1 MPETTPRGLTRL
13 AFGGDYN
20 PEQWPESVWD
30 EDVRL
35 MREAGVTMVSV
46 GIFSWALLEPEPGVY
61 DFGWLD
67 RIIGLLHENGVRVD
81 LGTPT
86 VVPPAWF
93 YRAHPDALP
102 VTADGTRLA
111 FGSRGAICHSN
122 GDYRAAAANITTQL
136 AERYADHPA
145 LAMWHV
151 HNEYGVPVSACY
163 CDSCAAHFRR
173 WLETTYGS
181 VDGVNEAWGTAFWGQ
196 RYAGFEQIDPPR
208 TAATVGNPG
217 QALDYK
223 RFADAT
229 MRENFRMERDI
240 LHRLSPVVPVTTNF
254 MTALS
259 QCDSVDYWAWGREVD
274 IVTNDH
280 YLITDGRR
288 THVNL
293 AMAADLTRSVAG
305 GAPWILLEHS
315 TSGINWQPRNPAKAP
330 GQMARNS
337 LAHVA
342 RGSEGAMFFQWRQS
356 RRGAEK
362 FHSAMVPH
370 GGTDT
375 RVWREVVELGASL
388 DSLSAIRGTRTRADV
403 AVLWD
408 WHSWWAQN
416 LDWRPSEDHD
426 ARERADAFYE
436 ALYDRHLTV
445 DFAHPEADLSAYPLV
460 VVPALYLMTEAAGT
474 NLREYVENGGT
485 LVVSYF
491 SGIVDE
497 YDAVHEGA
505 YPGALRDVLGLT
517 VEEFSPLLPDQPVR
531 ITGPDGSELTG
542 DVWTEF
548 VVPHGAET
556 VWTYA
561 DGLTAGH
568 PAVTRHRHGEGTA
581 WYVSTRLAA
590 QGLDALLGR
599 AAEDAR
605 LPSRAD
611 LPRDVEVVRRNG
623 ESGSY
628 VFVVN
633 HTAAEAKV
641 TLEATAPNCSP
652 ANARR
657 AGSPSRRVPSGSY
670 DSTAEPLD
678 SPSPARPRAA
688 GGGGLTSSGRRSFP
702 SRLPQAPNSP
712 SSQTEFDIGQAR

>member
-1 MPETTPRGLTRL
+1 MPETTPAGLTRL

-20 PEQWPESVWD
+20 PEQWPEEVWQ

-46 GIFSWALLEPEPGVY
+46 GIFSWALLEPAPGEY

-67 RIIGLLHENGVRVD
+67 RVLDLLHANGIRVD

-93 YRAHPDALP
+93 YRAHPEALP
-102 VTADGTRLA
+102 VTAEGVRYA

-122 GDYRAAAANITTQL
+122 ADYRAAAARITTEL
-136 AERYADHPA
+136 AERYGAHPA

-173 WLETTYGS
+173 WLAAAYGT
-181 VDGVNEAWGTAFWGQ
+181 VEAVNEAWGTAFWGQ
-196 RYAGFEQIDPPR
+196 RYGDFEEIDPPR
-208 TAATVGNPG
+208 LAPTVGNPG
-217 QALDYK
+217 QALDYR

-229 MRENFRMERDI
+229 MRENFVAERDI
-240 LHRLSPVVPVTTNF
+240 LHRLSPGVPVTTNF

-274 IVTNDH
+274 LVTNDH

-305 GAPWILLEHS
+305 GAPWLLLEHS
-315 TSGINWQPRNPAKAP
+315 TSGVNWQPRNPAKAP

-342 RGSEGAMFFQWRQS
+342 RGSEGALFFQWRQS

-375 RVWREVVELGASL
+375 RVWREVVELGATL
-388 DSLSAIRGTRTRADV
+388 DALSQIRGTRTEADV
-403 AVLWD
+403 AMVWD
-408 WHSWWAQN
+408 WHSWWAQT
-416 LDWRPSEDHD
+416 LPWRPSEDHD

-445 DFAHPEADLSAYPLV
+445 DFARPEADLSAYPLV
-460 VVPALYLMTEAAGT
+460 VVPALYLMTRAAGE
-474 NLREYVENGGT
+474 NLRRYVEAGGT

-497 YDAVHEGA
+497 HDAVHEGA
-505 YPGALRDVLGLT
+505 HPGALREVLGLT
-517 VEEFSPLLPDQPVR
+517 VEEFSPLQAGERVR
-531 ITGPDGSELTG
+531 LTGPEGPELDG

-548 VVPHGAET
+548 VVPRGAQT

-561 DGLTAGH
+561 DGLAAGR
-568 PAVTRHRHGEGTA
+568 PAVTRHRLGEGTA
-581 WYVSTRLAA
+581 WYVSTRLGAE
-590 QGLDALLGR
+590 GLDAVLDR
-599 AAEDAR
+599 AARDAR
-605 LPSRAD
+605 IAPRAE
-611 LPRDVEVVRRNG
+611 LPRDVEVVRRTG

-628 VFVVN
+628 LFAIN
-633 HTAAEAKV
+633 HTASDAKV
-641 TLEATAPNCSP
+641 PLE
-652 ANARR
+652 
-657 AGSPSRRVPSGSY
+657 VPGT
-670 DSTAEPLD
+670 DVLTGEH
-678 SPSPARPRAA
+678 AA
-688 GGGGLTSSGRRSFP
+688 G
-702 SRLPQAPNSP
+702 RLAVPAGAVRVVRL
-712 SSQTEFDIGQAR
+712 DG

>member
-1 MPETTPRGLTRL
+1 MPETNPQGLTRL

-20 PEQWPESVWD
+20 PEQWPENVWQD
-30 EDVRL
+30 DVRL

-46 GIFSWALLEPEPGVY
+46 GIFSWALLETAPGEY

-67 RIIGLLHENGVRVD
+67 RIIDLLHENGIRVD

-86 VVPPAWF
+86 VVPPVWF
-93 YRAHPDALP
+93 YRAHPEALP
-102 VTADGTRLA
+102 VTADGVRHS

-122 GDYRAAAANITTQL
+122 TDYRAAAANITTRL
-136 AERYADHPA
+136 AERYGNHPA

-173 WLETTYGS
+173 WLAATYGT
-181 VDGVNEAWGTAFWGQ
+181 VEAVNTAWGTAFWGQ
-196 RYAGFEQIDPPR
+196 RYASFDDITPPR
-208 TAATVGNPG
+208 TAPTVGNPG

-229 MRENFRMERDI
+229 MRENFRRERDI
-240 LHRLSPVVPVTTNF
+240 LHRLAPGIPVTTNF

-293 AMAADLTRSVAG
+293 AMAADLTRSVG
-305 GAPWILLEHS
+305 DGAPWILLEHS

-330 GQMARNS
+330 GQMARNA

-375 RVWREVVELGASL
+375 RVWREVVALGASL
-388 DSLSAIRGTRTRADV
+388 DALAQIKGSRTEADV

-408 WHSWWAQN
+408 WQSWWAQN
-416 LDWRPSEDHD
+416 LAWRPSEDAD
-426 ARERADAFYE
+426 PRERADAFYE

-445 DFAHPEADLSAYPLV
+445 DFAHPESDLSAYPLV
-460 VVPALYLMTEAAGT
+460 VVPALYLMTRAAGD
-474 NLREYVENGGT
+474 NLRAYVEGGGT
-485 LVVSYF
+485 LVVSFF

-497 YDAVHEGA
+497 HDAVHDGA
-505 YPGALRDVLGLT
+505 HPGALRDVLGLT
-517 VEEFSPLLPDQPVR
+517 VEEFSPLLAGETVR
-531 ITGPDGSELTG
+531 LTGADGAELTG
-542 DVWTEF
+542 DVWSEF
-548 VVPHGAET
+548 VVPRGAET
-556 VWTYA
+556 VFSFA
-561 DGLTAGH
+561 DGLAAGH
-568 PAVTRHRHGEGTA
+568 PAVTRHRLGEGTA
-581 WYVSTRLAA
+581 WYVSTRLGAD
-590 QGLDALLGR
+590 GLDTLL
-599 AAEDAR
+599 AHACDDAR
-605 LPSRAD
+605 ITPRD
-611 LPRDVEVVRRNG
+611 LPRDVEVVRRSG
-623 ESGSY
+623 ESAD
-628 VFVVN
+628 FLFAIN
-633 HTAAEAKV
+633 HTGADVKV
-641 TLEATAPNCSP
+641 A
-652 ANARR
+652 
-657 AGSPSRRVPSGSY
+657 
-670 DSTAEPLD
+670 LD
-678 SPSPARPRAA
+678 SSGTELLTGEQASGHLPVPAGAVRVV
-688 GGGGLTSSGRRSFP
+688 
-702 SRLPQAPNSP
+702 RL
-712 SSQTEFDIGQAR
+712 DG

>member
-20 PEQWPESVWD
+20 PEQWPESVWR

-35 MREAGVTMVSV
+35 MREAGVTLVSV
-46 GIFSWALLEPEPGVY
+46 GIFSWALLEPSPGRY

-67 RIIGLLHENGVRVD
+67 RLLDLLHEHGIRVD

-86 VVPPAWF
+86 VVPPVWF
-93 YRAHPDALP
+93 YRAHPEALP
-102 VTADGTRLA
+102 VTAEGVRYA
-111 FGSRGAICHSN
+111 FGSRAAICHSN
-122 GDYRAAAANITTQL
+122 ADYREAAASITHRL
-136 AERYADHPA
+136 AERYGDHPA

-163 CDSCAAHFRR
+163 CASCATHFRR
-173 WLETTYGS
+173 WLATTYGT
-181 VDGVNEAWGTAFWGQ
+181 VDAVNEAWGTAFWGQ
-196 RYAGFEQIDPPR
+196 RYGDFEDIDPPR
-208 TAATVGNPG
+208 LTPAAVNPA

-240 LHRLSPVVPVTTNF
+240 LHRLSPGVPVTTNF

-274 IVTNDH
+274 LVTNDH

-305 GAPWILLEHS
+305 GAPWLLLEHS
-315 TSGINWQPRNPAKAP
+315 TSGVNWQPRNPAKAP

-342 RGSEGAMFFQWRQS
+342 RGSEGALFFQWRQS

-375 RVWREVVELGASL
+375 RVWREVVELGASVEA
-388 DSLSAIRGTRTRADV
+388 LSEIRGTRTEADV

-416 LDWRPSEDHD
+416 LDWRPSVDHE

-445 DFAHPEADLSAYPLV
+445 DFAHPEADLSRYPLV
-460 VVPALYLMTEAAGT
+460 VVPALYLMTEAAGR
-474 NLREYVENGGT
+474 NLKAYVENGGT

-497 YDAVHEGA
+497 HDAVHEGA
-505 YPGALRDVLGLT
+505 YPGPLRDVLGLT
-517 VEEFSPLLPDQPVR
+517 VEEFSPLLPGERVR
-531 ITGPDGSELTG
+531 VTGPDGTELAA

-548 VVPHGAET
+548 VVPRGAET
-556 VWTYA
+556 LLTYA
-561 DGLTAGH
+561 DGLTAGR
-568 PAVTRHRHGEGTA
+568 PAVTRHRLGEGTA
-581 WYVSTRLAA
+581 WYVSTRLGAD
-590 QGLDALLGR
+590 GLDALLGR
-599 AAEDAR
+599 AGEDAR
-605 LPSRAD
+605 LTPRAD
-611 LPRDVEVVRRNG
+611 LPRDVEVVRRTG
-623 ESGSY
+623 ASGTY
-628 VFVVN
+628 LFAVN
-633 HTAAEAKV
+633 HTASDVKV
-641 TLEATAPNCSP
+641 PLEAAGTELLTGEP
-652 ANARR
+652 ATGRLAVP
-657 AGSPSRRVPSGSY
+657 AGAVRVVR
-670 DSTAEPLD
+670 LD
-678 SPSPARPRAA
+678 H
-688 GGGGLTSSGRRSFP
+688 
-702 SRLPQAPNSP
+702 
-712 SSQTEFDIGQAR
+712 

>member
-20 PEQWPESVWD
+20 PEQWPESVWQ

-35 MREAGVTMVSV
+35 MREADVTLVSV
-46 GIFSWALLEPEPGVY
+46 GIFSWALLEPSSGEY

-67 RIIGLLHENGVRVD
+67 RVFDLLHENGIRVD

-86 VVPPAWF
+86 VCPPAWF
-93 YRAHPDALP
+93 YRAHPEALP
-102 VTADGTRLA
+102 VTPEGVRHA
-111 FGSRGAICHSN
+111 FGSRAAICHSN
-122 GDYRAAAANITTQL
+122 ADYRAAAAAITTRL
-136 AERYADHPA
+136 AEHYGDHPA
-145 LAMWHV
+145 LEMWHV

-163 CDSCAAHFRR
+163 CDACAAHFRR
-173 WLETTYGS
+173 WLATTYGTL
-181 VDGVNEAWGTAFWGQ
+181 DAVNEAWGTAFWGQ
-196 RYAGFEQIDPPR
+196 RYADFEQISPPR
-208 TAATVGNPG
+208 LTPTAVNPG

-240 LHRLSPVVPVTTNF
+240 LHRLSPGVPVTTNF

-280 YLITDGRR
+280 YL
-288 THVNL
+288 
-293 AMAADLTRSVAG
+293 
-305 GAPWILLEHS
+305 LEHS
-315 TSGINWQPRNPAKAP
+315 TSGVNWQPRNPAKAP

-362 FHSAMVPH
+362 FHSAMLPH

-375 RVWREVVELGASL
+375 RVWREVTELGAAVEA
-388 DSLSAIRGTRTRADV
+388 LSEIRGTRTEADV

-416 LDWRPSEDHD
+416 LDWRPSGDHD

-445 DFAHPEADLSAYPLV
+445 DFAHPEADLSRYPLV
-460 VVPALYLMTEAAGT
+460 VVPALYLMTEAAGN
-474 NLREYVENGGT
+474 NLKAYVDNGGT

-497 YDAVHEGA
+497 HDAVHEGP
-505 YPGALRDVLGLT
+505 YPGPLRDVLGLT
-517 VEEFSPLLPDQPVR
+517 VEEFSPLLAGERVR
-531 ITGPDGSELTG
+531 VTGPDGSELG
-542 DVWTEF
+542 ADVWTEF
-548 VVPHGAET
+548 VVPRGAET
-556 VWTYA
+556 VWTYG

-568 PAVTRHRHGEGTA
+568 PAVTRHRLGEGTA
-581 WYVSTRLAA
+581 WYVSTRLGVD
-590 QGLDALLGR
+590 GLDALLGW
-599 AAEDAR
+599 AIEDAR
-605 LPSRAD
+605 LAPRAD
-611 LPRDVEVVRRNG
+611 LPRDVEVVRRTG
-623 ESGSY
+623 ESGTY
-628 VFVVN
+628 LFAVN
-633 HTAAEAKV
+633 HTGSDTKV
-641 TLEATAPNCSP
+641 PLETP
-652 ANARR
+652 
-657 AGSPSRRVPSGSY
+657 GTELLTG
-670 DSTAEPLD
+670 EH
-678 SPSPARPRAA
+678 AA
-688 GGGGLTSSGRRSFP
+688 G
-702 SRLPQAPNSP
+702 RLAVPAGAVRVVRL
-712 SSQTEFDIGQAR
+712 DG

>member
-1 MPETTPRGLTRL
+1 MPETTPKGLTGL

-20 PEQWPESVWD
+20 PEQWPESVWED
-30 EDVRL
+30 DVRL

-46 GIFSWALLEPEPGVY
+46 GIFSWALLEPAPGEY

-67 RIIGLLHENGVRVD
+67 RVIDLMHEHGIRVD

-86 VVPPAWF
+86 VSPPVWF
-93 YRAHPDALP
+93 YRRHPDALP
-102 VTADGTRLA
+102 VTAEGVRYE

-122 GDYRAAAANITTQL
+122 ADYRAAAANITTRL
-136 AERYADHPA
+136 AERYGDHPA

-173 WLETTYGS
+173 WLETTYGT
-181 VDGVNEAWGTAFWGQ
+181 VDAVNAAWGTAFWGQ
-196 RYAGFEQIDPPR
+196 RYASFEEVNPPR
-208 TAATVGNPG
+208 ATPTVGNPG

-229 MRENFRMERDI
+229 MRENFRAERDL
-240 LHRLSPVVPVTTNF
+240 LHRLAPGIPVTTNF

-370 GGTDT
+370 GGADT
-375 RVWREVVELGASL
+375 RVWREVVELGAAL
-388 DSLSAIRGTRTRADV
+388 DSLRAIRGTRTVADA

-408 WHSWWAQN
+408 WQSWWAQN
-416 LDWRPSEDHD
+416 LAWRPSEDAD
-426 ARERADAFYE
+426 PRERADAFYE
-436 ALYDRHLTV
+436 TLHDRHLTV
-445 DFAHPEADLSAYPLV
+445 DFAHPEADLSRYPLV
-460 VVPALYLMTEAAGT
+460 VVPALYLMTEAAGR
-474 NLREYVENGGT
+474 NLTRYVENGGT

-497 YDAVHEGA
+497 HDAVHEGS
-505 YPGALRDVLGLT
+505 YPGVLRDVLGLT
-517 VEEFSPLLPDQPVR
+517 VEEFSPLLQGESVR
-531 ITGPDGSELTG
+531 VTGSDGGELAG

-548 VVPHGAET
+548 VAPRGAET

-561 DGLTAGH
+561 DGLTAGR
-568 PAVTRHRHGEGTA
+568 PAVTRHRLGQGTA
-581 WYVSTRLAA
+581 WYVSTRLGAD
-590 QGLDALLGR
+590 GLDALIGR
-599 AAEDAR
+599 AAQDAGIAPR
-605 LPSRAD
+605 AELPQ
-611 LPRDVEVVRRNG
+611 DVEVVRRSG
-623 ESGSY
+623 ETGSY
-628 VFVVN
+628 LFAIN
-633 HTAAEAKV
+633 HTAVDVKVPLETPGAELLTGERCAGRLAV
-641 TLEATAPNCSP
+641 P
-652 ANARR
+652 
-657 AGSPSRRVPSGSY
+657 AGSVRVVR
-670 DSTAEPLD
+670 LD
-678 SPSPARPRAA
+678 
-688 GGGGLTSSGRRSFP
+688 G
-702 SRLPQAPNSP
+702 
-712 SSQTEFDIGQAR
+712 

>member
-1 MPETTPRGLTRL
+1 MPETSPRGLARL

-20 PEQWPESVWD
+20 PEQWPETVWRD
-30 EDVRL
+30 DVRL

-46 GIFSWALLEPEPGVY
+46 GIFSWALLEPAPGEY

-67 RIIGLLHENGVRVD
+67 RVLGLLHENGIRVD

-86 VVPPAWF
+86 VAPPVWF
-93 YRAHPDALP
+93 YREHPEALP
-102 VTADGTRLA
+102 VTPEGVRYE

-122 GDYRAAAANITTQL
+122 ADYRAAAANITTRL

-173 WLETTYGS
+173 WLATAYGT
-181 VDGVNEAWGTAFWGQ
+181 VDAVNEAWGTAFWGQ
-196 RYAGFEQIDPPR
+196 RYARLEDVNPPR
-208 TAATVGNPG
+208 ATPTVGNPG

-229 MRENFRMERDI
+229 MRENFCAERDI
-240 LHRLSPVVPVTTNF
+240 LHRLAPGVPVTTNF

-293 AMAADLTRSVAG
+293 AMAADLTRSVGA

-370 GGTDT
+370 GGADT

-388 DSLSAIRGTRTRADV
+388 DSLAALRGTRTEADA

-416 LDWRPSEDHD
+416 LAWRPSEDAD
-426 ARERADAFYE
+426 PRERADAFYE

-445 DFAHPEADLSAYPLV
+445 DFAHPGADLSAYPLV
-460 VVPALYLMTEAAGT
+460 VVPALYLMTEAAGN
-474 NLREYVENGGT
+474 NLRAYVENGGT

-497 YDAVHEGA
+497 HDAVHEGP

-517 VEEFSPLLPDQPVR
+517 VEEFSPLLQGESVR
-531 ITGPDGSELTG
+531 LTGPDGRELGG

-548 VVPHGAET
+548 VAPRGAET

-561 DGLTAGH
+561 DGLAAGR
-568 PAVTRHRHGEGTA
+568 PAVTRHRLGEGVA
-581 WYVSTRLAA
+581 WYVSTRLG
-590 QGLDALLGR
+590 QDGLDAVLGR
-599 AAEDAR
+599 AAEDAGIA
-605 LPSRAD
+605 PRAH
-611 LPRDVEVVRRNG
+611 LPRDVEVVRRSG
-623 ESGSY
+623 ETGSY
-628 VFVVN
+628 LFAIN
-633 HTAAEAKV
+633 HTAADAKV
-641 TLEATAPNCSP
+641 PLETP
-652 ANARR
+652 
-657 AGSPSRRVPSGSY
+657 G
-670 DSTAEPLD
+670 AELLTGE
-678 SPSPARPRAA
+678 RAA
-688 GGGGLTSSGRRSFP
+688 G
-702 SRLPQAPNSP
+702 RLAVPAGAVRVVRL
-712 SSQTEFDIGQAR
+712 DG

>member
-1 MPETTPRGLTRL
+1 MPDTSPRGLTRL

-20 PEQWPESVWD
+20 PEQWPESVWR

-46 GIFSWALLEPEPGVY
+46 GIFSWALLEPAPGRY

-67 RIIGLLHENGVRVD
+67 RVLDLLHEAGIRVD

-86 VVPPAWF
+86 VVPPVWF
-93 YRAHPDALP
+93 YRAHPEALP
-102 VTADGTRLA
+102 VTAEGVRYE

-122 GDYRAAAANITTQL
+122 ADYRAAAANITTRL
-136 AERYADHPA
+136 AERYGDHPA
-145 LAMWHV
+145 LALWHV

-173 WLETTYGS
+173 WLADTYGS
-181 VDGVNEAWGTAFWGQ
+181 VEAVNEAWGTAFWGQ
-196 RYAGFEQIDPPR
+196 RYADLAEINPPR
-208 TAATVGNPG
+208 ATPTVGNPG

-229 MRENFRMERDI
+229 IRENFRAERDI
-240 LHRLSPVVPVTTNF
+240 LHRLSPGVPVTTNF

-259 QCDSVDYWAWGREVD
+259 QCDSMDYWAWGREVD
-274 IVTNDH
+274 LVTNDH

-305 GAPWILLEHS
+305 GAPWLLLEHS
-315 TSGINWQPRNPAKAP
+315 TSGVNWQPRNPAKAP

-362 FHSAMVPH
+362 FHSAMLPH

-375 RVWREVVELGASL
+375 RVWREVAELGASVGA
-388 DSLSAIRGTRTRADV
+388 LSEIRGTRTEAD
-403 AVLWD
+403 AALLWD
-408 WHSWWAQN
+408 WQSWWAQN
-416 LDWRPSEDHD
+416 LAWRPSEDHD
-426 ARERADAFYE
+426 PRERADSFYE
-436 ALYDRHLTV
+436 TLYDRHLTV

-460 VVPALYLMTEAAGT
+460 VVPALYLMTEAAGR
-474 NLREYVENGGT
+474 NVREYVENGGT

-497 YDAVHEGA
+497 HDAVHEGA
-505 YPGALRDVLGLT
+505 YPGVLRDVLGLT
-517 VEEFSPLLPDQPVR
+517 VEEFSPLLKDERVR
-531 ITGPDGSELTG
+531 LTGPDGTGPTG

-548 VVPHGAET
+548 VVPRGAET

-561 DGLTAGH
+561 DGLTAGR
-568 PAVTRHRHGEGTA
+568 PAVTRHRLGRGTA
-581 WYVSTRLAA
+581 WYVSTRLDT
-590 QGLDALLGR
+590 QGLDAVIGR
-599 AAEDAR
+599 AAGDAGLAPR
-605 LPSRAD
+605 TE
-611 LPRDVEVVRRNG
+611 LPRDVEVVRRSG
-623 ESGSY
+623 ETGTY
-628 VFVVN
+628 LFVVN
-633 HTAAEAKV
+633 HTAGDTKV
-641 TLEATAPNCSP
+641 
-652 ANARR
+652 
-657 AGSPSRRVPSGSY
+657 
-670 DSTAEPLD
+670 PLD
-678 SPSPARPRAA
+678 TPGTELLTGERAA
-688 GGGGLTSSGRRSFP
+688 G
-702 SRLPQAPNSP
+702 RLAVPAGAVRVVRL
-712 SSQTEFDIGQAR
+712 DG

>member
-1 MPETTPRGLTRL
+1 MPETTPTGLTGL

-20 PEQWPESVWD
+20 PEQWPESVWH

-46 GIFSWALLEPEPGVY
+46 GIFSWALLEPSPGVY

-67 RIIGLLHENGVRVD
+67 RLLDLLHENGIRVD

-86 VVPPAWF
+86 VVPPVWF
-93 YRAHPDALP
+93 YRKHPEALP
-102 VTADGTRLA
+102 VAADGIRYE

-122 GDYRAAAANITTQL
+122 ADYREAAANITTKL
-136 AERYADHPA
+136 AERYAGHPA

-173 WLETTYGS
+173 WLATTYGT
-181 VDGVNEAWGTAFWGQ
+181 VDAVNELWGTAFWGQ
-196 RYAGFEQIDPPR
+196 RYADFEQINPPR
-208 TAATVGNPG
+208 VTPTVGNPA

-229 MRENFRMERDI
+229 MRENFVTERDI
-240 LHRLSPVVPVTTNF
+240 LHRLTPGVPVTTNF

-293 AMAADLTRSVAG
+293 AMAADLTRSVASG
-305 GAPWILLEHS
+305 SPWLLLEHS

-342 RGSEGAMFFQWRQS
+342 RGSDGALFFQWRQS

-362 FHSAMVPH
+362 FHSAMLPH
-370 GGTDT
+370 GGTET
-375 RVWREVVELGASL
+375 RVWREVVELGASI
-388 DSLSAIRGTRTRADV
+388 DSLSPLRGTRTQADV

-416 LDWRPSEDHD
+416 LQWRPTEDHD
-426 ARERADAFYE
+426 ARERADSFYE

-445 DFAHPEADLSAYPLV
+445 DFAHPEADLSRYPLV

-474 NLREYVENGGT
+474 NVRAYVENGGT

-497 YDAVHEGA
+497 HDAVHEGA
-505 YPGALRDVLGLT
+505 YPGPLRDVLGLT
-517 VEEFSPLLPDQPVR
+517 VEEFSPLLQGDTVR

-548 VVPHGAET
+548 VVPGDAET

-568 PAVTRHRHGEGTA
+568 PAVTRHGLGEGTA
-581 WYVSTRLAA
+581 WYVSTRLDAH
-590 QGLDALLGR
+590 GLDALLGW
-599 AAEDAR
+599 ATEDAR
-605 LPSRAD
+605 IAPRAD
-611 LPRDVEVVRRNG
+611 LPHDVEVVRRTG
-623 ESGSY
+623 ESGT
-628 VFVVN
+628 FLFAIN
-633 HTAAEAKV
+633 HSPSDVKV
-641 TLEATAPNCSP
+641 PLEAHGTELLT
-652 ANARR
+652 
-657 AGSPSRRVPSGSY
+657 G
-670 DSTAEPLD
+670 E
-678 SPSPARPRAA
+678 RAA
-688 GGGGLTSSGRRSFP
+688 G
-702 SRLPQAPNSP
+702 RLAVPAGAVRVVRL
-712 SSQTEFDIGQAR
+712 DG

>member
-1 MPETTPRGLTRL
+1 MPETSPRGLTRL

-20 PEQWPESVWD
+20 PEQWPESVWQD
-30 EDVRL
+30 DVRL

-46 GIFSWALLEPEPGVY
+46 GIFSWALLETSPGEY

-67 RIIGLLHENGVRVD
+67 RVIGLLHDNGIRVD

-86 VVPPAWF
+86 VAPPVWF
-93 YRAHPDALP
+93 YRQHPDALP
-102 VTADGTRLA
+102 VTAEGVRLE

-122 GDYRAAAANITTQL
+122 ADYRAAAANITTRL
-136 AERYADHPA
+136 AERYGDHPA

-173 WLETTYGS
+173 WLETTYGT
-181 VDGVNEAWGTAFWGQ
+181 VDAVNEAWGTAFWGQ
-196 RYAGFEQIDPPR
+196 RYASFDDINPPR
-208 TAATVGNPG
+208 ATPTVGNPG

-229 MRENFRMERDI
+229 MRENFRAERDI
-240 LHRLSPVVPVTTNF
+240 LHRLAPGVPVTTNF

-337 LAHVA
+337 LGHVA

-375 RVWREVVELGASL
+375 RVWREVVELGAGL
-388 DSLSAIRGTRTRADV
+388 DSLASVRGTRTEADV

-408 WHSWWAQN
+408 WHSWWAQS
-416 LDWRPSEDHD
+416 LDWRPSEDAD
-426 ARERADAFYE
+426 PRERADAFYE

-445 DFAHPEADLSAYPLV
+445 DFAHPEADLSRYPLV
-460 VVPALYLMTEAAGT
+460 VVPALYLMTEAAGN
-474 NLREYVENGGT
+474 NLAEYVAGGGT

-497 YDAVHEGA
+497 HDAVHEGA
-505 YPGALRDVLGLT
+505 CPGALRDVLGLT
-517 VEEFSPLLPDQPVR
+517 VEEFSPLLAGEDVR
-531 ITGPDGSELTG
+531 LTGPDGQDLTG

-548 VVPHGAET
+548 VVPRGAET

-561 DGLTAGH
+561 EGLTAGH
-568 PAVTRHRHGEGTA
+568 PAVTRHRLGEGTA
-581 WYVSTRLAA
+581 WYVSTRLGPE
-590 QGLDALLGR
+590 GLDALLGR
-599 AAEDAR
+599 AAEDAGIS
-605 LPSRAD
+605 PRAD
-611 LPRDVEVVRRNG
+611 LPYDVEVVRRSG
-623 ESGSY
+623 GTGSY
-628 VFVVN
+628 LFAIN
-633 HTAAEAKV
+633 HTAADAKV
-641 TLEATAPNCSP
+641 PLET
-652 ANARR
+652 
-657 AGSPSRRVPSGSY
+657 SG
-670 DSTAEPLD
+670 TELLTGE
-678 SPSPARPRAA
+678 RAA
-688 GGGGLTSSGRRSFP
+688 G
-702 SRLPQAPNSP
+702 RLAVPAGAVRVVRL
-712 SSQTEFDIGQAR
+712 DG

>member
-1 MPETTPRGLTRL
+1 MPDTSPRGLTRL

-20 PEQWPESVWD
+20 PEQWPESVWQ

-46 GIFSWALLEPEPGVY
+46 GIFSWALLEPAPGEY

-67 RIIGLLHENGVRVD
+67 RVIGLLHENGIRVD

-86 VVPPAWF
+86 VAPPAWF
-93 YRAHPDALP
+93 YRAHPEALP
-102 VTADGTRLA
+102 VTADGTRYE

-122 GDYRAAAANITTQL
+122 ADYRAAARAVTVKL
-136 AERYADHPA
+136 AERYGDHPA
-145 LAMWHV
+145 LALWHV

-173 WLETTYGS
+173 WLARTHGTVEA
-181 VDGVNEAWGTAFWGQ
+181 VNEAWGTAFWGQ
-196 RYAGFEQIDPPR
+196 RYTGFEQINPPR
-208 TAATVGNPG
+208 ATPTVGNPG

-229 MRENFRMERDI
+229 IRENFTAERDI
-240 LHRLSPVVPVTTNF
+240 LHRLSPGVPVTTNF

-259 QCDSVDYWAWGREVD
+259 QCDSIDYWAWGREVD
-274 IVTNDH
+274 LVTNDH

-305 GAPWILLEHS
+305 GAPWLLLEHS
-315 TSGINWQPRNPAKAP
+315 TSGVNWQPRNPAKAP

-337 LAHVA
+337 LGHVA

-362 FHSAMVPH
+362 FHSSMLPH

-375 RVWREVVELGASL
+375 RVWREVIELGASVE
-388 DSLSAIRGTRTRADV
+388 SLSPIRGTRTEAD
-403 AVLWD
+403 AAMLWD
-408 WHSWWAQN
+408 WQSWWAQN
-416 LDWRPSEDHD
+416 LSWRPSEDHD
-426 ARERADAFYE
+426 PRERADSFYE

-460 VVPALYLMTEAAGT
+460 VVPALYLMTEAAGH
-474 NLREYVENGGT
+474 NVREYVENGGT

-497 YDAVHEGA
+497 HDAVHEGA

-517 VEEFSPLLPDQPVR
+517 VEEFSPLLKDERVR
-531 ITGPDGSELTG
+531 LTGPDGSELTG

-548 VVPHGAET
+548 VVPRGAET

-561 DGLTAGH
+561 DGLTAGR
-568 PAVTRHRHGEGTA
+568 PAVTRHPLGHGTA
-581 WYVSTRLAA
+581 WYVSTRLDA
-590 QGLDALLGR
+590 QGLDALIGW
-599 AAEDAR
+599 AADDAG
-605 LPSRAD
+605 LAPRAD
-611 LPRDVEVVRRNG
+611 LPRDVEVVRR
-623 ESGSY
+623 SGASGTY
-628 VFVVN
+628 LFAIN
-633 HTAAEAKV
+633 HTAGDTKV
-641 TLEATAPNCSP
+641 PLESP
-652 ANARR
+652 
-657 AGSPSRRVPSGSY
+657 GTELLTG
-670 DSTAEPLD
+670 E
-678 SPSPARPRAA
+678 RAA
-688 GGGGLTSSGRRSFP
+688 G
-702 SRLPQAPNSP
+702 RLPVPAGAVRVVRL
-712 SSQTEFDIGQAR
+712 DG

>member
-1 MPETTPRGLTRL
+1 MPETTPRGLTGL

-20 PEQWPESVWD
+20 PEQWPENVWD

-46 GIFSWALLEPEPGVY
+46 GIFSWALLEPSPGVY

-67 RIIGLLHENGVRVD
+67 RNLGLLHGAGIRVD

-86 VVPPAWF
+86 VAPPAWF

-102 VTADGTRLA
+102 VTEDGVRLE

-122 GDYRAAAANITTQL
+122 ADYRAAAANITTRL
-136 AERYADHPA
+136 AERYGDHPA
-145 LAMWHV
+145 LALWHV

-163 CDSCAAHFRR
+163 CDSCADHFRR
-173 WLETTYGS
+173 WLRREYGT
-181 VDGVNEAWGTAFWGQ
+181 VEAVNEAWGTAFWGQ
-196 RYAGFEQIDPPR
+196 RYAGFDEINPPR
-208 TAATVGNPG
+208 RTPTVGNPA
-217 QALDYK
+217 QALDYR

-229 MRENFRMERDI
+229 MRENFTAERDI
-240 LHRLSPVVPVTTNF
+240 LHRLSPGVPVTTNF

-274 IVTNDH
+274 LVTNDH

-305 GAPWILLEHS
+305 GAPWLLLEHS
-315 TSGINWQPRNPAKAP
+315 TSGVNWQPRNPAKAP

-362 FHSAMVPH
+362 FHSAMLPH

-375 RVWREVVELGASL
+375 RVFHEVTELGSAVASL
-388 DSLSAIRGTRTRADV
+388 GPIRGSRTEAGV

-408 WHSWWAQN
+408 WQSWWAQN

-426 ARERADAFYE
+426 ARERADAWYE
-436 ALYDRHLTV
+436 ALYDHHLTV
-445 DFAHPEADLSAYPLV
+445 DFAHPEADLSRYPLV
-460 VVPALYLMTEAAGT
+460 VVPALYLMTRAAGD

-497 YDAVHEGA
+497 HDAVHEGP

-517 VEEFSPLLPDQPVR
+517 VEEFSPLLGGERVR
-531 ITGPDGSELTG
+531 LTGPGGSGLDA

-548 VVPHGAET
+548 VVPRGAET

-561 DGLTAGH
+561 DGLTEGR
-568 PAVTRHRHGEGTA
+568 PAVTRHRLGEGTA
-581 WYVSTRLAA
+581 WYVSTRLGAE
-590 QGLDALLGR
+590 GLATLLGR
-599 AAEDAR
+599 VVEDTGTDPR
-605 LPSRAD
+605 GD
-611 LPRDVEVVRRNG
+611 LPRDVEVVRRTG
-623 ESGSY
+623 ESGT
-628 VFVVN
+628 FLFAIN
-633 HTAAEAKV
+633 HTAADAKV
-641 TLEATAPNCSP
+641 
-652 ANARR
+652 
-657 AGSPSRRVPSGSY
+657 
-670 DSTAEPLD
+670 PLD
-678 SPSPARPRAA
+678 TPGTELLTGEPAA
-688 GGGGLTSSGRRSFP
+688 G
-702 SRLPQAPNSP
+702 RLAVPAGAVRVVRL
-712 SSQTEFDIGQAR
+712 DG

>member
-20 PEQWPESVWD
+20 PEQWPESVWQ

-67 RIIGLLHENGVRVD
+67 RILGLLHDNGIRVD

-86 VVPPAWF
+86 VCPPVWF
-93 YRAHPDALP
+93 YRAHPEALP
-102 VTADGTRLA
+102 VTPDGVRLA
-111 FGSRGAICHSN
+111 FGSRGAICHSDA
-122 GDYRAAAANITTQL
+122 DYRTAAANITTRL
-136 AERYADHPA
+136 AERYGDHPA

-173 WLETTYGS
+173 WLRATYGT
-181 VDGVNEAWGTAFWGQ
+181 VAAVNEAWGTAFWGQ
-196 RYAGFEQIDPPR
+196 RYASFDDIDPPR
-208 TAATVGNPG
+208 TTPTVGNPG

-229 MRENFRMERDI
+229 MRENFRAERDI
-240 LHRLSPVVPVTTNF
+240 LHRLSPGVPVTTNF

-315 TSGINWQPRNPAKAP
+315 TSGVNWQPRNPAKAP

-337 LAHVA
+337 LGHVA

-362 FHSAMVPH
+362 FHSSMVPH

-375 RVWREVVELGASL
+375 RVWREVVRLGAAL
-388 DSLSAIRGTRTRADV
+388 DSLSALRGTRTEADV

-408 WHSWWAQN
+408 WQSWWAQN
-416 LDWRPSEDHD
+416 LAWRPSEDHD

-436 ALYDRHLTV
+436 ALYDLHLTV
-445 DFAHPEADLSAYPLV
+445 DFAHPEADLSAHPLV
-460 VVPALYLMTEAAGT
+460 VVPALYLTTEAAGR
-474 NLREYVENGGT
+474 NLTRYVEAGGT
-485 LVVSYF
+485 LVVSCF

-497 YDAVHEGA
+497 HDAVHEGPH
-505 YPGALRDVLGLT
+505 PGALRDVLGLT
-517 VEEFSPLLPDQPVR
+517 VEEFSPLLQGESVR
-531 ITGPDGSELTG
+531 VTGPDGVELSG
-542 DVWTEF
+542 DVWSEF
-548 VVPHGAET
+548 VVPRGAET

-568 PAVTRHRHGEGTA
+568 PAVTRHRLGEGTA
-581 WYVSTRLAA
+581 WYVSTRLGHD
-590 QGLDALLGR
+590 GLTALLER
-599 AAEDAR
+599 AADDAR
-605 LPSRAD
+605 LAPRTG
-611 LPRDVEVVRRNG
+611 LPRDLEVVRRSG
-623 ESGSY
+623 ETGAY
-628 VFVVN
+628 LFAIN
-633 HTAAEAKV
+633 HTSADAKV
-641 TLEATAPNCSP
+641 
-652 ANARR
+652 
-657 AGSPSRRVPSGSY
+657 
-670 DSTAEPLD
+670 PLD
-678 SPSPARPRAA
+678 TPGTELLTGEHAA
-688 GGGGLTSSGRRSFP
+688 G
-702 SRLPQAPNSP
+702 RLAVPAGAVRVVRL
-712 SSQTEFDIGQAR
+712 DG

>member
-20 PEQWPESVWD
+20 PEQWPESVWQ

-35 MREAGVTMVSV
+35 MREAGVTLVSV
-46 GIFSWALLEPEPGVY
+46 GIFSWALLEPSPGTY

-67 RIIGLLHENGVRVD
+67 RLLDLLHEHGIRVD

-86 VVPPAWF
+86 VVPPVWF
-93 YRAHPDALP
+93 YRAHPEALP
-102 VTADGTRLA
+102 VTAEGVRYE
-111 FGSRGAICHSN
+111 FGSRAAICHSN
-122 GDYRAAAANITTQL
+122 DDYRRAAASITRKL
-136 AERYADHPA
+136 AERYGDHPA

-163 CDSCAAHFRR
+163 CASCAAHFRR
-173 WLETTYGS
+173 WLATTYGT
-181 VDGVNEAWGTAFWGQ
+181 VDAVNEAWGTAFWGQ
-196 RYAGFEQIDPPR
+196 RYGDLEDINPPR
-208 TAATVGNPG
+208 LTPAAVNPA

-240 LHRLSPVVPVTTNF
+240 LHRLSPGVPVTTNF

-259 QCDSVDYWAWGREVD
+259 QCDSVDYWAWGREID
-274 IVTNDH
+274 LVTNDH

-305 GAPWILLEHS
+305 GAPWLLLEHS
-315 TSGINWQPRNPAKAP
+315 TSGVNWQLRNPAKAP

-342 RGSEGAMFFQWRQS
+342 RGSEGALFFQWRQS

-375 RVWREVVELGASL
+375 RVWREVVELGASVEA
-388 DSLSAIRGTRTRADV
+388 LSEIRGTRTEADV
-403 AVLWD
+403 AMLWD

-416 LDWRPSEDHD
+416 LDWRPSVDHE

-445 DFAHPEADLSAYPLV
+445 DFAHPEADVSRYPLV
-460 VVPALYLMTEAAGT
+460 VVPALYLMTEAAGR
-474 NLREYVENGGT
+474 NLKAYVENGGT

-497 YDAVHEGA
+497 HDAVHEGA
-505 YPGALRDVLGLT
+505 YPGPLRDVLGLT
-517 VEEFSPLLPDQPVR
+517 VEEFSPLLPGERVR
-531 ITGPDGSELTG
+531 VTGPDGTELAA

-548 VVPHGAET
+548 VVPRGAET
-556 VWTYA
+556 VLTYA
-561 DGLTAGH
+561 DGLAAGL
-568 PAVTRHRHGEGTA
+568 PAVTRHRLGEGTA
-581 WYVSTRLAA
+581 WYVSTRLGAD
-590 QGLDALLGR
+590 GLDALLGR
-599 AAEDAR
+599 AGEDAR
-605 LPSRAD
+605 LAPRAD
-611 LPRDVEVVRRNG
+611 LPRDVEVVRRTG
-623 ESGSY
+623 ASGTNL
-628 VFVVN
+628 FAVN
-633 HTAAEAKV
+633 HTGSDVKV
-641 TLEATAPNCSP
+641 PLEA
-652 ANARR
+652 
-657 AGSPSRRVPSGSY
+657 AGTELLTG
-670 DSTAEPLD
+670 EP
-678 SPSPARPRAA
+678 AA
-688 GGGGLTSSGRRSFP
+688 GRLAVPAGAVRVVRLGG
-702 SRLPQAPNSP
+702 
-712 SSQTEFDIGQAR
+712 

>member
-1 MPETTPRGLTRL
+1 MPEITPRGLTGL

-20 PEQWPESVWD
+20 PEQWPEAVWE

-35 MREAGVTMVSV
+35 MREAGVTLVSV
-46 GIFSWALLEPEPGVY
+46 GIFSWALLEPAPGAH

-67 RIIGLLHENGVRVD
+67 RSLDLLHDAGIRVD

-102 VTADGTRLA
+102 VTAEGVRLA

-122 GDYRAAAANITTQL
+122 PAYRAAAADITTRL
-136 AERYADHPA
+136 AERYGDHPA

-163 CDSCAAHFRR
+163 CDTCAAHFRR
-173 WLETTYGS
+173 WLERTYGG
-181 VDGVNEAWGTAFWGQ
+181 VDAVNEAWGTAFWGQ
-196 RYAGFEQIDPPR
+196 RYASLDEIDPPR
-208 TAATVGNPG
+208 ATPTVGNPA
-217 QALDYK
+217 QALDYR

-229 MRENFRMERDI
+229 MRENFTAERDI
-240 LHRLSPVVPVTTNF
+240 LHRLSPGVPVTTNF

-259 QCDSVDYWAWGREVD
+259 QCDSVDYWNWGREVD
-274 IVTNDH
+274 LVTNDH

-305 GAPWILLEHS
+305 GAPWLLLEHS
-315 TSGINWQPRNPAKAP
+315 TSGVNWQPRNPAKAP

-342 RGSEGAMFFQWRQS
+342 RGSDGAMFFQWRQS

-362 FHSAMVPH
+362 FHSAMLPH
-370 GGTDT
+370 GGTET
-375 RVWREVVELGASL
+375 RVFREVTELGAAVQSL
-388 DSLSAIRGTRTRADV
+388 ASVRGTRTEADA

-408 WHSWWAQN
+408 WQSWWAQN
-416 LDWRPSEDHD
+416 LDWRPSQDHD

-436 ALYDRHLTV
+436 ALYDHHLTV
-445 DFAHPEADLSAYPLV
+445 DFARPEGDLSRYPLV
-460 VVPALYLMTEAAGT
+460 VVPALYLMTEAAGDS
-474 NLREYVENGGT
+474 LRRYAEGGGT

-497 YDAVHEGA
+497 HDAVHEGP

-517 VEEFSPLLPDQPVR
+517 VEEFSPLLEGERVR
-531 ITGPDGSELTG
+531 LTGPGGAELRA

-548 VVPHGAET
+548 VVPRGAET

-561 DGLTAGH
+561 DGPAAGR
-568 PAVTRHRHGEGTA
+568 PAVTRHRLGEGTA
-581 WYVSTRLAA
+581 WYVSTRLGTD
-590 QGLDALLGR
+590 GLATVLAR
-599 AAEDAR
+599 AAEDAGISPR
-605 LPSRAD
+605 DD
-611 LPRDVEVVRRNG
+611 LPHDVEVVRR
-623 ESGSY
+623 SGDSGR
-628 VFVVN
+628 FLFAIN
-633 HTAAEAKV
+633 HSGADAKV
-641 TLEATAPNCSP
+641 PLETP
-652 ANARR
+652 
-657 AGSPSRRVPSGSY
+657 GTELLTG
-670 DSTAEPLD
+670 E
-678 SPSPARPRAA
+678 RAA
-688 GGGGLTSSGRRSFP
+688 G
-702 SRLPQAPNSP
+702 RLAVPAGAVRVVRL
-712 SSQTEFDIGQAR
+712 DG

>member
-1 MPETTPRGLTRL
+1 MPDTSPRGLTRL

-20 PEQWPESVWD
+20 PEQWPESVWQ

-46 GIFSWALLEPEPGVY
+46 GIFSWALLEPAPGEY

-67 RIIGLLHENGVRVD
+67 RVIGLLHENGIRVD

-93 YRAHPDALP
+93 YRAHPEALP
-102 VTADGTRLA
+102 VTAEGTRYE

-122 GDYRAAAANITTQL
+122 ADYRAAAANITTRL
-136 AERYADHPA
+136 AERYGDHPA
-145 LAMWHV
+145 LALWHV

-163 CDSCAAHFRR
+163 CESCADRFRR
-173 WLETTYGS
+173 WLADTYGS
-181 VDGVNEAWGTAFWGQ
+181 VEAVNEAWGTAFWGQ
-196 RYAGFEQIDPPR
+196 HYTDLAQINPPR
-208 TAATVGNPG
+208 ATPTVGNPG

-223 RFADAT
+223 RFADAVI
-229 MRENFRMERDI
+229 RENFRAERDI
-240 LHRLSPVVPVTTNF
+240 LHRLSPGVPVTTNF

-259 QCDSVDYWAWGREVD
+259 QCDSMDYWAWGREVD
-274 IVTNDH
+274 LVTNDH

-305 GAPWILLEHS
+305 GAPWLLLEHS
-315 TSGINWQPRNPAKAP
+315 TSGVNWQPRNPAKAP

-362 FHSAMVPH
+362 FHSAMLPH

-375 RVWREVVELGASL
+375 RVWREVVGLGASVGAL
-388 DSLSAIRGTRTRADV
+388 GEIRGTRTEAD
-403 AVLWD
+403 AAMLWD
-408 WHSWWAQN
+408 WQSWWAQN
-416 LDWRPSEDHD
+416 LAWRPSEDHD
-426 ARERADAFYE
+426 PRERADSFYE

-445 DFAHPEADLSAYPLV
+445 DFAHPEADLSRYPLV
-460 VVPALYLMTEAAGT
+460 VVPALYLMTEAAG
-474 NLREYVENGGT
+474 NNVREYVENGGT

-497 YDAVHEGA
+497 HDAVHEGA

-517 VEEFSPLLPDQPVR
+517 VEEFSPLLKDERVR
-531 ITGPDGSELTG
+531 LTGPDGSELTG

-548 VVPHGAET
+548 VVPRGAET

-561 DGLTAGH
+561 DGLTAGR
-568 PAVTRHRHGEGTA
+568 PAVTRHRLGRGTA
-581 WYVSTRLAA
+581 WYVSTRLDA
-590 QGLDALLGR
+590 QGLDAVIGW
-599 AAEDAR
+599 AADDAR
-605 LPSRAD
+605 LAPRAD
-611 LPRDVEVVRRNG
+611 LPRDVEVVRRRG
-623 ESGSY
+623 DSGSY
-628 VFVVN
+628 LFVIN
-633 HTAAEAKV
+633 HTAGDTKV
-641 TLEATAPNCSP
+641 
-652 ANARR
+652 
-657 AGSPSRRVPSGSY
+657 
-670 DSTAEPLD
+670 PLD
-678 SPSPARPRAA
+678 TPGTELLTGERAA
-688 GGGGLTSSGRRSFP
+688 G
-702 SRLPQAPNSP
+702 RLAVPAGAVRVVRL
-712 SSQTEFDIGQAR
+712 DG

>member
-1 MPETTPRGLTRL
+1 MPETTPRGLTGL

-20 PEQWPESVWD
+20 PEQWPESVWR

-35 MREAGVTMVSV
+35 MREAGVTLVSV
-46 GIFSWALLEPEPGVY
+46 GIFSWALLEPSPGAY

-67 RIIGLLHENGVRVD
+67 RVLDLLHENGVRVD

-102 VTADGTRLA
+102 VTARGERLA

-122 GDYRAAAANITTQL
+122 ADYRAAAVDITTRL
-136 AERYADHPA
+136 AERYGDHPA

-173 WLETTYGS
+173 WLARAYGT
-181 VDGVNEAWGTAFWGQ
+181 VDAVNEAWGTAFWGQ
-196 RYAGFEQIDPPR
+196 RYASFEEIDPPR
-208 TAATVGNPG
+208 LTPTVGNPA
-217 QALDYK
+217 QALDYR

-229 MRENFRMERDI
+229 MRENFTAERDV
-240 LHRLSPVVPVTTNF
+240 LHRLSPGIPVTTNF

-274 IVTNDH
+274 LVTNDH

-305 GAPWILLEHS
+305 GAPWLLLEHS
-315 TSGINWQPRNPAKAP
+315 TSGVNWQPRNPAKAP

-342 RGSEGAMFFQWRQS
+342 RGSEGALFFQWRQS

-375 RVWREVVELGASL
+375 RVWREVVELGASVG
-388 DSLSAIRGTRTRADV
+388 SLASLRGTRTEADV

-445 DFAHPEADLSAYPLV
+445 DFAHPEADLSGYPLV
-460 VVPALYLMTEAAGT
+460 VVPALYLMTRAAGD
-474 NLREYVENGGT
+474 NLRAYVENGGT

-497 YDAVHEGA
+497 HDAVHEGPH
-505 YPGALRDVLGLT
+505 PGALRDVLGLT
-517 VEEFSPLLPDQPVR
+517 VEEFSPLPAGGRVR
-531 ITGPDGSELTG
+531 LTGPGGAELDA

-548 VVPHGAET
+548 VVPRGAET

-568 PAVTRHRHGEGTA
+568 PAVTRHRLGGGTA
-581 WYVSTRLAA
+581 WYVSTRLGAE
-590 QGLDALLGR
+590 GLDALLGR
-599 AAEDAR
+599 AVEDTPLA
-605 LPSRAD
+605 PRAD
-611 LPRDVEVVRRNG
+611 LPRDVEVVRRTG
-623 ESGSY
+623 ESGT
-628 VFVVN
+628 FLFAIN
-633 HTAAEAKV
+633 HTATDAEV
-641 TLEATAPNCSP
+641 PLETA
-652 ANARR
+652 
-657 AGSPSRRVPSGSY
+657 GTELLTGG
-670 DSTAEPLD
+670 
-678 SPSPARPRAA
+678 RAA
-688 GGGGLTSSGRRSFP
+688 G
-702 SRLPQAPNSP
+702 RLAVPAGAVRVVRL
-712 SSQTEFDIGQAR
+712 DG

>member
-1 MPETTPRGLTRL
+1 MPDSTPRGLTRL

-20 PEQWPESVWD
+20 PEQWPEDVWH

-46 GIFSWALLEPEPGVY
+46 GIFSWALLEPAPGVY

-67 RIIGLLHENGVRVD
+67 RVLGLLHENGIRVD

-86 VVPPAWF
+86 VVPPVWF
-93 YRAHPDALP
+93 YRAHPEALP
-102 VTADGTRLA
+102 VTADGTRYE

-122 GDYRAAAANITTQL
+122 PGYRAAAADITTRL

-151 HNEYGVPVSACY
+151 HNEYGLPVSACY
-163 CDSCAAHFRR
+163 CDTCAGHFRD
-173 WLETTYGS
+173 WLRTTYGT
-181 VDGVNEAWGTAFWGQ
+181 VEAVNEAWGTAFWGQ
-196 RYAGFEQIDPPR
+196 RYGDLDEINPPR
-208 TAATVGNPG
+208 TTPTVGNPA
-217 QALDYK
+217 QALDYR

-229 MRENFRMERDI
+229 VRENFRAERDV
-240 LHRLSPVVPVTTNF
+240 LHRLSPGVPVTTNF

-259 QCDSVDYWAWGREVD
+259 QCDSMDYWAWGREVD

-305 GAPWILLEHS
+305 GAPWLLLEHS
-315 TSGINWQPRNPAKAP
+315 TSGVNWQQRNPAKAP

-375 RVWREVVELGASL
+375 RVWREVVELGAAL
-388 DSLSAIRGTRTRADV
+388 DVLAPIRGTRTVADV

-408 WHSWWAQN
+408 WHSWWAQG

-426 ARERADAFYE
+426 ARERADTFYE
-436 ALYDRHLTV
+436 TLYDRHLTV

-460 VVPALYLMTEAAGT
+460 VVPALYLMTKTAGD
-474 NLREYVENGGT
+474 NLRSYVEQGGT

-497 YDAVHEGA
+497 HDAVHEGA
-505 YPGALRDVLGLT
+505 YPGVLRDVLGLT
-517 VEEFSPLLPDQPVR
+517 VEEFSPLLPGERVR
-531 ITGPDGSELTG
+531 LNGPDGSELNG

-548 VVPHGAET
+548 VVPRGAET

-561 DGLTAGH
+561 DGLTAGR
-568 PAVTRHRHGEGTA
+568 PAVTRHALGRGTA
-581 WYVSTRLAA
+581 WYVSTRLDGEA
-590 QGLDALLGR
+590 LDAVLGR
-599 AAEDAR
+599 AAADAGVAP
-605 LPSRAD
+605 LVE
-611 LPRDVEVVRRNG
+611 LPRDVEVVRRAG
-623 ESGSY
+623 EQGSY
-628 VFVVN
+628 LFAVN
-633 HTAAEAKV
+633 HTAGEAKV
-641 TLEATAPNCSP
+641 
-652 ANARR
+652 
-657 AGSPSRRVPSGSY
+657 
-670 DSTAEPLD
+670 PLD
-678 SPSPARPRAA
+678 ATGTELLTGEPVEGRLTVPAGAVRVV
-688 GGGGLTSSGRRSFP
+688 
-702 SRLPQAPNSP
+702 RL
-712 SSQTEFDIGQAR
+712 DG

>member
-1 MPETTPRGLTRL
+1 MPETTPRGLTGL

-35 MREAGVTMVSV
+35 MREAGVTMVSA
-46 GIFSWALLEPEPGVY
+46 GIFSWALLQPAPGVY

-67 RIIGLLHENGVRVD
+67 RNLDLLHDAGIRVD

-102 VTADGTRLA
+102 VTEDGVRLE

-122 GDYRAAAANITTQL
+122 ADYRAAAANITTKL
-136 AERYADHPA
+136 AERYGDHPA

-163 CDSCAAHFRR
+163 CESCAAHFRR
-173 WLETTYGS
+173 WLEREYGT

-196 RYAGFEQIDPPR
+196 HYAAFDEINPPR
-208 TAATVGNPG
+208 RTPTVGNPA
-217 QALDYK
+217 QALDYR

-229 MRENFRMERDI
+229 MRENFTAERDI
-240 LHRLSPVVPVTTNF
+240 LHRLSPGVPVTTNF

-259 QCDSVDYWAWGREVD
+259 QCDSVDYWAWGREAD
-274 IVTNDH
+274 LVTNDH

-305 GAPWILLEHS
+305 GAPWLLLEHS
-315 TSGINWQPRNPAKAP
+315 TSGVNWQPRNPAKAP

-337 LAHVA
+337 LGHVA
-342 RGSEGAMFFQWRQS
+342 RGSDGAMFFQWRQS

-362 FHSAMVPH
+362 FHSAMLPH
-370 GGTDT
+370 GGTET
-375 RVWREVVELGASL
+375 RVFREMTELGAAI
-388 DSLSAIRGTRTRADV
+388 DSLAPVRSTRTEADA

-426 ARERADAFYE
+426 ARERADAYYE
-436 ALYDRHLTV
+436 ALYDHHLTV
-445 DFAHPEADLSAYPLV
+445 DFAHPEADLSRYPLV
-460 VVPALYLMTEAAGT
+460 VVPALYLMTEAAGS

-497 YDAVHEGA
+497 HDAVHEGP

-517 VEEFSPLLPDQPVR
+517 VEEFSPLLRGERVR
-531 ITGPDGSELTG
+531 LDGPDGAGLDA

-548 VVPHGAET
+548 VVPRGAET

-561 DGLTAGH
+561 DGLTAGR
-568 PAVTRHRHGEGTA
+568 PAVTRHRLGEGTA
-581 WYVSTRLAA
+581 WYVSTRLGAE
-590 QGLDALLGR
+590 GLATLLGR

-605 LPSRAD
+605 IAPRGD
-611 LPRDVEVVRRNG
+611 LPRDVEVVRRTG
-623 ESGSY
+623 ESGT
-628 VFVVN
+628 FLFAIN
-633 HTAAEAKV
+633 HTATDAKV
-641 TLEATAPNCSP
+641 PLETP
-652 ANARR
+652 
-657 AGSPSRRVPSGSY
+657 GTELLTG
-670 DSTAEPLD
+670 E
-678 SPSPARPRAA
+678 RAA
-688 GGGGLTSSGRRSFP
+688 G
-702 SRLPQAPNSP
+702 RLAVPAGAVRVVRL
-712 SSQTEFDIGQAR
+712 DG

>member
-1 MPETTPRGLTRL
+1 MPETTPRGLSRL

-46 GIFSWALLEPEPGVY
+46 GIFSWALLEPEPGAY

-67 RIIGLLHENGVRVD
+67 RVMDRLHDNGIRVD

-86 VVPPAWF
+86 VAPPKWF

-122 GDYRAAAANITTQL
+122 GAYRAAAAGITTRL

-151 HNEYGVPVSACY
+151 HNEYGVPVSACW
-163 CDSCAAHFRR
+163 CDTCAAHFRR
-173 WLETTYGS
+173 WLETRYGG

-196 RYAGFEQIDPPR
+196 HYTGLEQIDPPR
-208 TAATVGNPG
+208 TAPTVGNPG

-229 MRENFRMERDI
+229 MRENFRAERDI
-240 LHRLSPVVPVTTNF
+240 LHRLSPGVPVTTNF
-254 MTALS
+254 MTAFS

-315 TSGINWQPRNPAKAP
+315 TSGINWQARNPAKAP

-375 RVWREVVELGASL
+375 RVWREVVELGAAL

-408 WHSWWAQN
+408 WHSWWAQT
-416 LDWRPSEDHD
+416 LDWRPSVDHD

-460 VVPALYLMTEAAGT
+460 VVPALYLMTEAAGR
-474 NLREYVENGGT
+474 NLTRYVENGGT

-497 YDAVHEGA
+497 HDAVHEGA
-505 YPGALRDVLGLT
+505 YPGVLRDVLGLT
-517 VEEFSPLLPDQPVR
+517 VEEFSPLLPEQLVR
-531 ITGPDGSELTG
+531 VTGPDGSELTG

-548 VVPHGAET
+548 VVPRGAET

-561 DGLTAGH
+561 DGLAAGH
-568 PAVTRHRHGEGTA
+568 PAVTRHRHGRGTA
-581 WYVSTRLAA
+581 WYVSTRLTAL
-590 QGLDALLGR
+590 GLDALLGW

-611 LPRDVEVVRRNG
+611 LPHDVEVVRRDG

-633 HTAAEAKV
+633 HTATEVKV
-641 TLEATAPNCSP
+641 
-652 ANARR
+652 
-657 AGSPSRRVPSGSY
+657 
-670 DSTAEPLD
+670 PLD
-678 SPSPARPRAA
+678 GAGTELLTRERTAGRLAVPAGAVRVV
-688 GGGGLTSSGRRSFP
+688 
-702 SRLPQAPNSP
+702 RL
-712 SSQTEFDIGQAR
+712 DD